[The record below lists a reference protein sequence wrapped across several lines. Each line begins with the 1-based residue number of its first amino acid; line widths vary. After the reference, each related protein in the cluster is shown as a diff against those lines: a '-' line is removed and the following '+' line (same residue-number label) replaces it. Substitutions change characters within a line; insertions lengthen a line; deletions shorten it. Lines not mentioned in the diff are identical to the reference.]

1 MTRTGSTI
9 AGALVG
15 MTLITWAGPGRGQE
29 VVVPPAQPG
38 AAEKT
43 GGALDNAGRRIRRGV
58 EGAAEGVQRGWERTK
73 GAVHSMGIES
83 RVYGRLHWDKAL
95 TAAPIQLE
103 MQAGGVAV
111 LRGTVA
117 DAAAKVKAEALT
129 ADTVG
134 VTRVVSQIAIAPP
147 ATTTIT
153 PPANP

>member
-1 MTRTGSTI
+1 MTRKGSTI

-15 MTLITWAGPGRGQE
+15 MTLIAWAGPGRGQD
-29 VVVPPAQPG
+29 VVQPVEPG

-43 GGALDNAGRRIRRGV
+43 GGALDGAGRRIRRGL
-58 EGAAEGVQRGWERTK
+58 EGAADGVQRGWDRTK
-73 GAVHSMGIES
+73 GAVHNMSVES

-117 DAAAKVKAEALT
+117 NPAAKARAEALT

-134 VTRVVSQIAIAPP
+134 VSSVVSQLAVAPP
-147 ATTTIT
+147 ATITIT